1 MTADQREK
9 LRQEYLF
16 INNIVCVA
24 YCDKYGS
31 NKEIK
36 VGIITNIDNNIIEV
50 MVQSQ
55 YSTNTITDKVDSA
68 RIMPIIA
75 ADKIGE
81 QLREKANQKKD
92 KLERK
97 KRKSKDY

>member
-1 MTADQREK
+1 MDKDQREK
-9 LRQEYLF
+9 LRQEHLF
-16 INNIVCVA
+16 IDNIVCVA
-24 YCDKYGS
+24 YCDRYGS

-36 VGIITNIDNNIIEV
+36 IGIITNIDCNIIEV

-55 YSTNTITDKVDSA
+55 YSTNTIKERVDSA

-81 QLREKANQKKD
+81 QLREKVYTKKS

-97 KRKSKDY
+97 TRKSKDY